1 MTNLSS
7 ADIEKLVED
16 HIDLIAVN
24 GESLAQAKTRSAK
37 FLVAESILSSYLKE
51 LQKAIAQF
59 KTVST
64 ASYAQVMKGLSSKK
78 VTENKIEAE
87 AHPDYSRNR
96 QSLEE
101 MEAEANWVKTH
112 MKIFDNAH
120 VMYRQ
125 FANE

>member
-7 ADIEKLVED
+7 AGIEKLVED

-112 MKIFDNAH
+112 MKIFD
-120 VMYRQ
+120 
-125 FANE
+125 